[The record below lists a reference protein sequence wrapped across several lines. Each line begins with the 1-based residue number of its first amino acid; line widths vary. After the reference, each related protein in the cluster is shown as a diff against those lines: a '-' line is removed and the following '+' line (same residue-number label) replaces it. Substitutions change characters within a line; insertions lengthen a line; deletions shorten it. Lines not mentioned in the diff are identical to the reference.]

1 MSMTFPHD
9 PQEHEQFESLCTGV
23 EDYEPLPV
31 ITTRPDIAPL
41 VSDDAQADSINDE
54 ILAGLVSP

>member
-1 MSMTFPHD
+1 MNLPHD
-9 PQEHEQFESLCTGV
+9 PQDHEQFESLCTGV

-31 ITTRPDIAPL
+31 ITTRPEVTWLFGEKAQ
-41 VSDDAQADSINDE
+41 SDSLNDE